1 MSLADEIAK
10 LDASRTDANAK
21 IVAAYEDLREQSD
34 VAVNGSTQAKRNA
47 AASAIV
53 GHTANMWIQGLRLA
67 ALSANAPGIV
77 TAAIISDMD
86 KQQP

>member
-1 MSLADEIAK
+1 MSLADEVAK

-21 IVAAYEDLREQSD
+21 IAAAYEGVRAQSNE
-34 VAVNGSTQAKRNA
+34 AVNGSTQAKKNA

-53 GHTANMWIQGLRLA
+53 GHTAELWIQGLRLA